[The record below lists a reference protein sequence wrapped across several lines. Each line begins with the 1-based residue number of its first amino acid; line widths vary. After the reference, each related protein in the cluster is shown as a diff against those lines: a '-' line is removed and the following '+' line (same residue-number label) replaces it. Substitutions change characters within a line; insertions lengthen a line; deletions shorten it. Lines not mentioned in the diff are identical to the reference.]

1 MVSSSADV
9 DDETAS
15 SSCCVFVGVSV
26 EKRRGD
32 RGTWDRRATVPSE
45 MAEMRVGGA
54 EKENALQEAR
64 CAVAIIVRYMAI
76 LSFILGLGDHCVER
90 ADCCVCWLI
99 CWGFQMRGERGDLTT
114 ISSRYVRHDD

>member
-9 DDETAS
+9 DDATD
-15 SSCCVFVGVSV
+15 SSCVDVGVSV

-32 RGTWDRRATVPSE
+32 RGTRDRRVTVPRE
-45 MAEMRVGGA
+45 TAEMPVGGA
-54 EKENALQEAR
+54 EKVNALQEAR

-90 ADCCVCWLI
+90 ADCCV
-99 CWGFQMRGERGDLTT
+99 
-114 ISSRYVRHDD
+114 